1 MQHLIV
7 RGSKNSEG
15 GGGIIQISQKDK
27 LFYSHKKLSTI
38 WGNLTLYLPSV
49 PLLKKTFL
57 FPSVW
62 LST

>member
-27 LFYSHKKLSTI
+27 LILIK
-38 WGNLTLYLPSV
+38 N
-49 PLLKKTFL
+49 
-57 FPSVW
+57 
-62 LST
+62 